1 MKKLLFSAVA
11 FATLLFASCQQGNLE
26 TAQGNAVTF
35 TVEAPAVVQT
45 KSIAD
50 GLNVNE
56 LVYEVWMTKEYGV
69 LTADAQKLYRSTTG
83 MSVVD
88 GQNKAT
94 ITLDLVND
102 QKFTVLFWAQVGG
115 TGAYNTDE
123 LTEVTYAKNSYLAND
138 ESLAAFYGVA
148 YVNDSKHVT
157 KTGEAA
163 SSTVVLRRPFA
174 QVNIGTL
181 NTSTEYDVVL
191 YRSKVTL
198 SDVPTVFNVATSA
211 VDEETS
217 MTFEFNAVPSDPA
230 TLKVNNNPYEWA
242 AMNYVFAGSNLKVE
256 YDIETKVQS
265 LGNETIVNV
274 THEIDQVPVKE
285 NFRTNI
291 IGNLLTSDVKYEIVV
306 DADFNEPDLVG
317 NVKQVSSSDEL
328 RAAIASAANG
338 DFIALED
345 GTYEGLFHI
354 KSKGLSIYPMNE
366 GKVTVNGKFG
376 IEAQGCDVN
385 LSGIKF
391 TNEYAGS
398 VVVPN
403 SNIPAAAHCVS
414 VYTGSVNISNCT
426 FDIKKDGGVYFYAIN
441 PGDFCTVEDCTF
453 NCNGHRPILS
463 QDYVAV
469 KNNVFNDQYRYAI
482 QVYGNV
488 CDGSG
493 KIIFSGNRI
502 VNPCQTSGEPFAA
515 GVSVSGSK
523 SFYNSSIEVADN
535 TLVSS
540 EFNNLVYTYEPGKNG
555 CVVDMSKVTVVGAGF
570 ITEEQAENYEDVA
583 PGVLKNGVE
592 YLVSSAAGL
601 KTMNEMFAN
610 KTAGRDAVL
619 NLTGDIDFTG
629 YTWTPVDS
637 HADSAFEIAEING
650 NGHTISNLT
659 INGQAMFTRFAGL
672 RDVVI
677 KDITFDNANVNSNG
691 NINTS
696 ILTVQTYQNVL
707 LDNVDVKNSTII
719 GGYKVAP
726 LIATVY
732 NENPSST
739 ITATL
744 KNCDVENVTVKAT
757 SYDFCTTGMVAF
769 VHASDNDEVEFENC
783 TVSDVKLYAPNVYTA
798 HAAIYTT
805 GSETLFNEAEGVTV
819 NNVTFE
825 NI

>member
-26 TAQGNAVTF
+26 TVHGDAVTF

-50 GLNVNE
+50 GLNVDQ

-69 LTADAQKLYRSTTG
+69 LTADAQKLYRSTTD
-83 MSVVD
+83 MKIED
-88 GQNKAT
+88 GKNKAT

-102 QKFTVLFWAQVGG
+102 QKFTVLFWAQVESA
-115 TGAYNTDE
+115 GAYDTDE

-198 SDVPTVFNVATSA
+198 SDVPTVFNVATSS
-211 VDEETS
+211 VDEEAS

-242 AMNYVFAGSNLKVE
+242 GSNLKVE

-265 LGNETIVNV
+265 YGNETIVNV

-306 DADFNEPDLVG
+306 DADFNEPDFVG

-376 IEAQGCDVN
+376 IE
-385 LSGIKF
+385 L
-391 TNEYAGS
+391 
-398 VVVPN
+398 
-403 SNIPAAAHCVS
+403 
-414 VYTGSVNISNCT
+414 
-426 FDIKKDGGVYFYAIN
+426 
-441 PGDFCTVEDCTF
+441 
-453 NCNGHRPILS
+453 
-463 QDYVAV
+463 
-469 KNNVFNDQYRYAI
+469 
-482 QVYGNV
+482 
-488 CDGSG
+488 
-493 KIIFSGNRI
+493 
-502 VNPCQTSGEPFAA
+502 
-515 GVSVSGSK
+515 
-523 SFYNSSIEVADN
+523 
-535 TLVSS
+535 
-540 EFNNLVYTYEPGKNG
+540 
-555 CVVDMSKVTVVGAGF
+555 
-570 ITEEQAENYEDVA
+570 
-583 PGVLKNGVE
+583 
-592 YLVSSAAGL
+592 
-601 KTMNEMFAN
+601 
-610 KTAGRDAVL
+610 TAGCKGPRWGILERTRDIVP
-619 NLTGDIDFTG
+619 
-629 YTWTPVDS
+629 W
-637 HADSAFEIAEING
+637 
-650 NGHTISNLT
+650 
-659 INGQAMFTRFAGL
+659 RFRESG
-672 RDVVI
+672 
-677 KDITFDNANVNSNG
+677 
-691 NINTS
+691 
-696 ILTVQTYQNVL
+696 
-707 LDNVDVKNSTII
+707 
-719 GGYKVAP
+719 
-726 LIATVY
+726 
-732 NENPSST
+732 
-739 ITATL
+739 
-744 KNCDVENVTVKAT
+744 
-757 SYDFCTTGMVAF
+757 
-769 VHASDNDEVEFENC
+769 
-783 TVSDVKLYAPNVYTA
+783 
-798 HAAIYTT
+798 
-805 GSETLFNEAEGVTV
+805 
-819 NNVTFE
+819 
-825 NI
+825 